1 VTFLDP
7 NPALLAAAI
16 TVPVLLVLYLLKLRR
31 RPVRV
36 STTMFWPK
44 ATEDVQAN
52 VPLRMLRPSWL
63 LLLHLLIL
71 ACLCAALGRPAM
83 LSGAPAAERIILLM
97 DTSASMSA
105 LEPAEGPVP
114 ISRLEKAKRR
124 ALELVDELRRGA
136 SRREVCVVAFAADA
150 RAVTG
155 FTSSRA
161 VVADAIQRL
170 EPTDE
175 PGHLAAA
182 IKLSD
187 AIAAG
192 ASDAESEGAEQ
203 PTAVLLSDGSF
214 RDQGRLPASTSRL
227 RFERIGVAGPDNLG
241 IVGFS
246 VRRDAA
252 DPVTARVFVE
262 VLNAAAAPVT
272 APLSLSVD
280 GAVEQRRAL
289 EIPAAT
295 PAAPGRQSTIF
306 ELRNTAGG
314 VLLVTIGRDDTL
326 ASDNLAG
333 AVLPPAERPSILL
346 VVPDASG
353 NDTISSASWI
363 LEDVLAEL
371 RSRALRRLTASEYE
385 RQAAAG
391 ALNDADLVVFDR
403 VTPATL
409 PTAPTIHFGAAPPAV
424 ANLRA
429 AEPAGPTNVLFW
441 QRSHPV
447 LRNVALD
454 SLLISRSTPLFIEA
468 APQTQPGAVPAVP
481 PQELMRGL
489 DGTLLAITQ
498 DPSGVRRLIAAFD
511 LSHTNWP
518 LQASF
523 PIFLSDA
530 VDFLT
535 LRADA
540 AAGRA
545 FKAGEPVEVR
555 LRPDVPGKV
564 TLRGPLELVLREADK
579 ASGSTLSAGL
589 LPRAGVYVVNGAA
602 ALDRAVIVNLADDVE
617 SSLATPET
625 LEVAGRPVEGVTGVA
640 GTSEVWWWFVLAAAG
655 LLAIEW
661 LVYGWSIRA

>member
-1 VTFLDP
+1 M
-7 NPALLAAAI
+7 LAAAI
-16 TVPVLLVLYLLKLRR
+16 TTPILLVLYLLKLRR

-71 ACLCAALGRPAM
+71 ACLCAALGRPAIM
-83 LSGAPAAERIILLM
+83 SGAPAAERVILLI
-97 DTSASMSA
+97 DTSASMA
-105 LEPAEGPVP
+105 TLEPGEGGVP
-114 ISRLEKAKRR
+114 ISRLAKAKRR
-124 ALELVDELRRGA
+124 ALELVDELRSGA
-136 SRREVCVVAFAADA
+136 GRREVCVVAFAADA

-155 FTSSRA
+155 FTSSRG
-161 VVADAIQRL
+161 VLEDAIERL
-170 EPTDE
+170 EQTDE

-187 AIAAG
+187 AISAG
-192 ASDAESEGAEQ
+192 ASDAESETAEQ
-203 PTAVLLSDGSF
+203 PTAVLFSDGSF

-227 RFERIGVAGPDNLG
+227 RFERVGDASPDNLG

-252 DPVTARVFVE
+252 DPATARVFVD
-262 VLNAAAAPVT
+262 VLNAAGAPVT
-272 APLSLSVD
+272 APIALSID

-295 PAAPGRQSTIF
+295 AAAPGRQSTIF
-306 ELRNTAGG
+306 ELRNTGGG

-326 ASDNLAG
+326 ASDNMAG

-346 VVPDASG
+346 VTPDGAG
-353 NDTISSASWI
+353 GGDTITSASWI

-371 RSRALRRLTASEYE
+371 RSRALRKMASSEYA
-385 RQAAAG
+385 QQVVAG
-391 ALNDADLVVFDR
+391 ALNDVDLVVFDR
-403 VTPATL
+403 VAPGVM
-409 PTAPTIHFGAAPPAV
+409 PTVPTIHFGAVPVAPVIAGLGV
-424 ANLRA
+424 
-429 AEPAGPTNVLFW
+429 EPVKGPTNVMFW
-441 QRSHPV
+441 QRSHPI

-454 SLLISRSTPLFIEA
+454 SLLVSRSTPLVFEAPAAA
-468 APQTQPGAVPAVP
+468 APGVVAEVAPV
-481 PQELMRGL
+481 ELMRGL
-489 DGTLLAITQ
+489 DGTLMALTQ
-498 DPSGVRRLIAAFD
+498 DPSGVRHLIAAFD
-511 LSHTNWP
+511 LSNTNWP

-530 VDFLT
+530 VDYLT

-545 FKAGEPVEVR
+545 FKTGEAVEVR
-555 LRPDVPGKV
+555 LRPDVPGRV
-564 TLRGPLELVLREADK
+564 TLKGPIELVLREGEK
-579 ASGSTLSAGL
+579 AGGTTLSAGL

-617 SSLATPET
+617 SALATPAT
-625 LEVAGRPVEGVTGVA
+625 LEVAGRPVEGVTGVGGA
-640 GTSEVWWWFVLAAAG
+640 SEVWWWFVLCAAG